1 MLYELK
7 ANNQKSF
14 YGKALV
20 ELTADGRQILYSYN
34 TPIIEKTADG
44 NLKRLYLG
52 WTATTGK
59 HIKAFCGL
67 DKKGFLSL
75 PYELTEQDKA
85 KLYNGEF

>member
-7 ANNQKSF
+7 ADNQKSF

-20 ELTADGRQILYSYN
+20 EITADGKQILYSYN

-44 NLKRLYLG
+44 GLNRLYFG

-67 DKKGFLSL
+67 NKKEFLAL
-75 PYELTEQDKA
+75 PYELTEKDKA
-85 KLYNGEF
+85 KLYNGEY